1 MINVRGLAALAIAP
15 LLNDKG
21 SLKQSL
27 YDSLQRCE
35 DKDKPLLQQLCYG
48 TARNY
53 PKLQL
58 IADALLERPIR
69 KSDSHIHALLLVGLY
84 QLLEMR
90 IPAHA
95 AISETVEATHQLD
108 AQRTSGLLNAIL
120 RRFNREKDQIIESLY
135 YEPVFLFNH
144 PNWFIEKLKNNWP
157 MFWEEILTQNN
168 SQAPMTLRVNQQHV
182 SRETYLSLLGNAEIS
197 ATPCS
202 FSEQGIILDSA
213 IDVYELPGFAQG
225 DISIQ
230 DEAAQ
235 LSTSLLNAEKGDHIL
250 DACAAPGGKLCHL
263 LESNTDITVDALEI
277 SSKRAERIL
286 GNLERL
292 RLNAKMIIGDATT
305 DEWWDGIEYDKI
317 LVDAPCSA
325 TGVIRRNP
333 DIKILRKAEEIH
345 ELSKLQLR
353 ILNNLWHMLKRGG
366 TLVYATCSIFPQ
378 ENERLIERF
387 IKENDDAIHTQIDA
401 VWGIERPFGRQLF
414 PQPNGHDGFYYATL
428 KKVTNPL

>member
-15 LLNDKG
+15 LLEERG

-27 YDSLQRCE
+27 AESLQQCDE
-35 DKDKPLLQQLCYG
+35 KDKSLLRQICFG

-69 KSDSHIHALLLVGLY
+69 KSDTHIRALLLVGLY

-95 AISETVEATHQLD
+95 AISETVEAAHQLD
-108 AQRTSGLLNAIL
+108 ALRVTGLLNAVL
-120 RRFNREKDQIIESLY
+120 RRFDREKDQIIETLY
-135 YEPVFLFNH
+135 DEPVFLFNH
-144 PNWFIEKLKNNWP
+144 PSWFIEKLKHNWP
-157 MFWEEILTQNN
+157 HFWQEILVQNN
-168 SQAPMTLRVNQQHV
+168 QQAPMTIRVNQQHV
-182 SRETYLSLLGNAEIS
+182 SRETYLSTLADMDIS
-197 ATPCS
+197 ASPCTY
-202 FSEQGIILDSA
+202 SEQGITLA
-213 IDVYELPGFAQG
+213 TPVDVSNLPGFEEG
-225 DISIQ
+225 SVSVQ

-235 LSTSLLNAEKGDHIL
+235 LSTPLLAAKEGEHIL

-263 LESNTDITVDALEI
+263 LESIKGISVDALEI
-277 SSKRAERIL
+277 SEKRADRINE
-286 GNLERL
+286 NLERL
-292 RLNAKMIIGDATT
+292 RLNTRLIIGDAST
-305 DEWWDGIEYDKI
+305 DEWWDSAQYDKI

-333 DIKILRKAEEIH
+333 DIKILRKAEEIVAI
-345 ELSKLQLR
+345 SNLQLK
-353 ILNNLWHMLKRGG
+353 ILNNLWGMLKSGG

-387 IKENDDAIHTQIDA
+387 LKQHEDASHIPIDA
-401 VWGIERPFGRQLF
+401 SWGIERPYGRQLF
-414 PQPNGHDGFYYATL
+414 PQPNGHDGFFYASL
-428 KKVTNPL
+428 KKSDD

>member
-15 LLNDKG
+15 LLEDKG
-21 SLKQSL
+21 SLKQTLTESL
-27 YDSLQRCE
+27 LRCD
-35 DKDKPLLQQLCYG
+35 DKDRGLLRQLCYG

-58 IADALLERPIR
+58 IADTLLERPIR
-69 KSDSHIHALLLVGLY
+69 KSDTHIRALLLVGLY

-95 AISETVEATHQLD
+95 AISETVEATHQLE
-108 AQRTSGLLNAIL
+108 AARASGLLNAIL
-120 RRFNREKDQIIESLY
+120 RRFSREKDQIIESLY
-135 YEPVFLFNH
+135 DEQVFLFNH
-144 PNWFIEKLKNNWP
+144 PNWFIEKLKHNWP
-157 MFWEEILTQNN
+157 EFWQEILNQNN
-168 SQAPMTLRVNQQHV
+168 VQAPMTIRVNQLHV
-182 SRETYLSLLGNAEIS
+182 SRETYLSRLESAGIS
-197 ATPCS
+197 AIPCVYS
-202 FSEQGIILDSA
+202 TQGITLNSA
-213 IDVYELPGFAQG
+213 VDVHELPGFAEG
-225 DISIQ
+225 DVSVQ

-235 LSTSLLNAEKGDHIL
+235 LSSSLLAAQEGDRIL

-263 LESNTDITVDALEI
+263 LESSPNISVDALEI
-277 SSKRAERIL
+277 SPKRADRI
-286 GNLERL
+286 NENIERL
-292 RLNAKMIIGDATT
+292 KLNARIIIADATST
-305 DEWWDGIEYDKI
+305 EWWDQKEYDKI

-345 ELSKLQLR
+345 QLSNLQLK

-387 IKENDDAIHTQIDA
+387 IKENSDAIHKPIDA
-401 VWGIERPFGRQLF
+401 SWGLERPFGKQLF
-414 PQPNGHDGFYYATL
+414 PQPNGHDGFFYATL
-428 KKVTNPL
+428 KKATDPI

>member
-21 SLKQSL
+21 SLTQTL
-27 YDSLQRCE
+27 GDSLKRCD
-35 DKDKPLLQQLCYG
+35 DKDRSLLKQLCYG
-48 TARNY
+48 TARNQ

-58 IADALLERPIR
+58 ISEALLERPIR
-69 KSDSHIHALLLVGLY
+69 KSDVHIHALLLVGLY

-95 AISETVEATHQLD
+95 AISETVEAAHQLD
-108 AQRTSGLLNAIL
+108 AQRTTGLLNAVL
-120 RRFNREKDQIIESLY
+120 RRFSREKDQIIESLY
-135 YEPVFLFNH
+135 DNTIFLYNH
-144 PNWFIEKLKNNWP
+144 PIWFIEKLKHNWP
-157 MFWEEILTQNN
+157 EYWQEILIQNN
-168 SQAPMTLRVNQQHV
+168 QQAPMTLRVNQRSV
-182 SRETYLSLLGNAEIS
+182 SRETYLQSLEEAGIAAEQCAHSKQAIMLS
-197 ATPCS
+197 A
-202 FSEQGIILDSA
+202 A
-213 IDVYELPGFAQG
+213 VDVTELPGFSEG
-225 DISIQ
+225 DISVQ

-235 LSTSLLNAEKGDHIL
+235 LSAALIDPQNGERIL

-263 LESNTDITVDALEI
+263 LESNPNISVDALEI
-277 SSKRAERIL
+277 SSTRAERITDNL
-286 GNLERL
+286 TRLNLEANIL
-292 RLNAKMIIGDATT
+292 IADAST
-305 DEWWDGIEYDKI
+305 DTWWDNNPYDKI

-345 ELSKLQLR
+345 ALSNLQLK

-387 IKENDDAIHTQIDA
+387 IKEHSDANHTPIKA
-401 VWGIERPFGRQLF
+401 KWGVERPFGRQLF
-414 PQPNGHDGFYYATL
+414 PQPNGHDGFYYAIL
-428 KKVTNPL
+428 KKADD